1 MCEFSRYLFHKF
13 VPPPTA
19 LQEPEPK
26 PVEAAKKIQ
35 VAAPIQSMQPQ
46 PMRQAVLL

>member
-1 MCEFSRYLFHKF
+1 MVFRSHSLDAK
-13 VPPPTA
+13 TSQ
-19 LQEPEPK
+19 QEPEAE